1 MPMRWFAL
9 RLRIEYILV
18 TKRAMSP
25 NSPHPVNKF
34 GDFSSPARPVL
45 LAILLAMAL
54 CDISAQ
60 TQAQPVLQITRL
72 SIGGKEIHAEIADEE
87 HERAAGLMFRKEL
100 AADAGML
107 FIMPQTGPVGFWMR
121 NTELPLTI
129 AYIAPTGAILEL
141 HDLDPHNER
150 PVRSRFPQI
159 AFALEMPRGW
169 FTKNN
174 IWPGERVQG
183 LPKPGGQ

>member
-72 SIGGKEIHAEIADEE
+72 SIGGKEIHAETADEE

-129 AYIAPTGAILEL
+129 AYIAPTGAIL
-141 HDLDPHNER
+141 
-150 PVRSRFPQI
+150 
-159 AFALEMPRGW
+159 
-169 FTKNN
+169 
-174 IWPGERVQG
+174 
-183 LPKPGGQ
+183 